1 MLNLPERIHLIGIGG
16 IGVSA
21 VARALHG
28 HGHRIQGSDVRESC
42 ITETLRD
49 LGMDVTIGHSPT
61 NLEGAELVVVSTAI
75 PETNPELIAARESG
89 IPVVHR
95 SEVLGAVTAKSES
108 IGVIGTHG
116 KGTVTSMITW
126 ILRTA
131 GMDPSYV
138 IGAMCHNLETNAQ
151 VGSGPC
157 VAEVDESDGSLVNT
171 APEHVVLN
179 NLELD
184 HLNYY
189 PSWDKLLDTMRT
201 FFVDNPRRQ
210 RAFANFDD
218 VGVRRLIEAI
228 PEVSVTGF
236 GLTHGDAEYRGS
248 EVVTEGMVSTFQVT
262 HRDEALGEVTL
273 RVPGLYNVHNAL
285 GAIACTH
292 AMGVEFDTIRE
303 ALGTFQGLENRFT
316 LVDTGGVQVV
326 KDYISHPTGIQR
338 VLEAARSIARGS
350 IHAVFKPYRF
360 TMIHYLQDE
369 YRDCFQEA
377 DHTVVTEMYTAGGV
391 PIVGVDTEFLCRKI
405 RESGSTVTHV
415 PEMDDIVAHLRETV
429 EPDGM
434 VIFFGGDDLFRLA
447 DSYIAQI
454 QPPGDE

>member
-1 MLNLPERIHLIGIGG
+1 
-16 IGVSA
+16 
-21 VARALHG
+21 
-28 HGHRIQGSDVRESC
+28 
-42 ITETLRD
+42 
-49 LGMDVTIGHSPT
+49 
-61 NLEGAELVVVSTAI
+61 
-75 PETNPELIAARESG
+75 
-89 IPVVHR
+89 
-95 SEVLGAVTAKSES
+95 
-108 IGVIGTHG
+108 
-116 KGTVTSMITW
+116 MITW

-131 GMDPSYV
+131 DQDPSYI

-151 VGSGPC
+151 IGTGPC

-189 PSWDKLLDTMRT
+189 PSWDKLLDTMRA
-201 FFVDNPRRQ
+201 FFVDNPRRK
-210 RAFANFDD
+210 RAFVNFDD

-236 GLTHGDAEYRGS
+236 GLTHADAEYRGS
-248 EVVTEGMVSTFQVT
+248 DVVTEGMISTFRVD
-262 HRDEALGEVTL
+262 HRETALGEITL

-292 AMGVEFDTIRE
+292 AMGVDFDTIRE

-316 LVDTGGVQVV
+316 LVDTGSVQVV

-338 VLEAARSIARGS
+338 VLEAARSISRGKL
-350 IHAVFKPYRF
+350 HAVFKPYRF

-377 DHTVVTEMYTAGGV
+377 DHTVVTEMYTAGEV
-391 PIVGVDTEFLCRKI
+391 PIAGVDTEFLCRKI

-415 PEMDDIVAHLRETV
+415 PEMDAIVDHLQETV
-429 EPDGM
+429 ASDGM
-434 VIFFGGDDLFRLA
+434 VIFLGGDDLFRLA
-447 DSYIAQI
+447 DDYIAQLRKA
-454 QPPGDE
+454 GDA